1 MGYLLQQREL
11 PRHPGP
17 DSAAAAAILSV
28 LAKPP
33 HPTKPL
39 PPFDWSNLEPLLD
52 NNAELSTSF
61 ASIIA
66 RYSKS
71 AAVHILKLFLK
82 MVFEFF
88 LNSVS
93 GFFFIRILNQ
103 P

>member
-28 LAKPP
+28 RAKPP
-33 HPTKPL
+33 HPTHPL

-71 AAVHILKLFLK
+71 AAVHNLKLFLK

>member
-66 RYSKS
+66 QALPIPKDAPVTTATSLETRP
-71 AAVHILKLFLK
+71 LLFITGQL
-82 MVFEFF
+82 
-88 LNSVS
+88 
-93 GFFFIRILNQ
+93 
-103 P
+103 